1 MTLGK
6 GKRFSNLLSKILKQL
21 KEVQYMSGHRYVSS
35 TEDYYVNDL
44 EDLQDEIEKYHPM
57 G

>member
-1 MTLGK
+1 MY
-6 GKRFSNLLSKILKQL
+6 NLR
-21 KEVQYMSGHRYVSS
+21 EVQYRSGHRYVIS
-35 TEDYYVNDL
+35 TEAYYVNDL